1 MSAARVPG
9 LVLGVVED
17 LEDPKKLGRVRLKFP
32 SRSDQALSDWAP
44 IARPLASGGFGL
56 WFQPLKGDLVLVAFA
71 EGQFDQP
78 YVLGAIF
85 SADTEP
91 PVTELQQRVLQTESG
106 HKIVFEDKS
115 GSESILIEDAKGNL
129 LRMEKAGITLESPKG
144 DVTIKGVNITIE
156 ASAQLT
162 GKGAPV
168 HLNP

>member
-1 MSAARVPG
+1 MTSSIQG
-9 LVLGVVED
+9 LVLAVVED
-17 LEDPKKLGRVRLKFP
+17 LEDPEKLGRVKLKFP
-32 SRSDQALSDWAP
+32 SRSNQAVSDWAP

-56 WFQPLKGDLVLVAFA
+56 WFQPLKGDLVLVAFG

-85 SADTEP
+85 SGDTQP
-91 PVTELQQRVLQTESG
+91 PTTELTQRMLQTESG

-115 GSESILIEDAKGNL
+115 GSESILIEDASGNL
-129 LRMEKAGITLESPKG
+129 LRMEQAGITLESPA
-144 DVTIKGVNITIE
+144 DITIKGVNITIE

-162 GKGAPV
+162 GKGAPI

>member
-1 MSAARVPG
+1 MMMQSRMPG
-9 LVLGVVED
+9 LVLATVED
-17 LEDPKKLGRVRLKFP
+17 LEDPEKLGRVKLKFP
-32 SRSDQALSDWAP
+32 NRSDQAISDWAP
-44 IARPLASGGFGL
+44 IARPLASGGFGV

-78 YVLGAIF
+78 CVLGAIF
-85 SADTEP
+85 SGDNQP

-129 LRMEKAGITLESPKG
+129 LRMEEKGITLESPG
-144 DVTIKGVNITIE
+144 DITIKGVNVTVE
-156 ASAQLT
+156 ASGQLT
-162 GKGAPV
+162 GKGAPI

>member
-1 MSAARVPG
+1 MTSSIQG
-9 LVLGVVED
+9 LVLAVIED
-17 LEDPKKLGRVRLKFP
+17 LEDPEKLGRVKLKFP
-32 SRSDQALSDWAP
+32 SRSDQAVSDWAP

-56 WFQPLKGDLVLVAFA
+56 WFQPLKGDLVLVAFG

-85 SADTEP
+85 SGDTQP
-91 PVTELQQRVLQTESG
+91 PTTELTQRMLQTESG

-115 GSESILIEDAKGNL
+115 GAESILIEDASGNL
-129 LRMEKAGITLESPKG
+129 LRMEQAGITLESPA
-144 DVTIKGVNITIE
+144 DITIKGVNITIE

-162 GKGAPV
+162 GKGAPI

>member
-1 MSAARVPG
+1 MTAPRVPG
-9 LVLGVVED
+9 LVLGVVDD

-32 SRSDQALSDWAP
+32 NRSDQALSDWAP
-44 IARPLASGGFGL
+44 IARPLASGGFGM
-56 WFQPLKGDLVLVAFA
+56 WFQPKKGDLVLVAFG
-71 EGQFDQP
+71 EGQFDDP

-85 SADTEP
+85 SGDTEP
-91 PVTELQQRVLQTESG
+91 PVTELTQRVLQTESG

-129 LRMEKAGITLESPKG
+129 LRMEKTGITLESPG
-144 DVTIKGVNITIE
+144 DITIKGVNITIE

-162 GKGAPV
+162 GKGAPI

>member
-1 MSAARVPG
+1 MTSSIQG
-9 LVLGVVED
+9 LVLAVVED
-17 LEDPKKLGRVRLKFP
+17 LEDPEKLGRVKLKFP
-32 SRSDQALSDWAP
+32 SRSDQAVSDWAP

-56 WFQPLKGDLVLVAFA
+56 WFQPLKGDLVLVAFG

-85 SADTEP
+85 SGDTQP
-91 PVTELQQRVLQTESG
+91 PTTELTQRMLQTESG

-115 GSESILIEDAKGNL
+115 GSESILIEDASGNL
-129 LRMEKAGITLESPKG
+129 LRMEQAGITLESPA
-144 DVTIKGVNITIE
+144 DITIKGVNITIE

-162 GKGAPV
+162 GKGAPI

>member
-1 MSAARVPG
+1 MTSSIQG
-9 LVLGVVED
+9 LVLAVVED
-17 LEDPKKLGRVRLKFP
+17 LEDPEKLGRVKLKFP
-32 SRSDQALSDWAP
+32 SRSDQAVSDWAP

-56 WFQPLKGDLVLVAFA
+56 WFQPLKGDLVLVAFG

-85 SADTEP
+85 SGDTQP
-91 PVTELQQRVLQTESG
+91 PTTELTQRMLQTESG

-115 GSESILIEDAKGNL
+115 GSESILIEDASGNF
-129 LRMEKAGITLESPKG
+129 LRMEQAGITLESPG
-144 DVTIKGVNITIE
+144 DITIKGVNVTIE

-162 GKGAPV
+162 GKGAPI

>member
-1 MSAARVPG
+1 MTSAIQG
-9 LVLGVVED
+9 LVLAVVED
-17 LEDPKKLGRVRLKFP
+17 LEDPEKLGRVKLKFP
-32 SRSDQALSDWAP
+32 NRSDQAVSDWAP

-56 WFQPLKGDLVLVAFA
+56 WFQPLKGDLVLVAFG

-85 SADTEP
+85 SGDTQP
-91 PVTELQQRVLQTESG
+91 PTTELTQRMLQTESG

-115 GSESILIEDAKGNL
+115 GSESILIEDASGNL
-129 LRMEKAGITLESPKG
+129 LRMEQAGITLESPA
-144 DVTIKGVNITIE
+144 DITITGVNVTIE

-162 GKGAPV
+162 GKGAPI